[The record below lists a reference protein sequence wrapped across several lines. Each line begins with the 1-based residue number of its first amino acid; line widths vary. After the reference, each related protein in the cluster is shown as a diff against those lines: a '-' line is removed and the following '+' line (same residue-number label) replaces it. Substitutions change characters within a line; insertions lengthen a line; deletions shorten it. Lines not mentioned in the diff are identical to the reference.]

1 MARSGAPRDP
11 GRAGVVVLGGG
22 SGTRLGAEVNKVYLP
37 LAGRPLLSWSLQWIA
52 QVPEIS
58 TLVLV
63 VRPEDVTLAE
73 EVLDREARALE
84 VRLVVGGATRHESE
98 NAALVHLAPYVEA
111 GELDVVAVHDGARPL
126 ARPAAFPSV
135 LSTAAGVGGA
145 APPRSPTGILPA
157 SPPFPASFLP
167 SLLAPL
173 SPVSGPSGAP
183 GPPP

>member
-11 GRAGVVVLGGG
+11 GRAGGVVLGGG

-73 EVLDREARALE
+73 AVLDREAPPPGPRA
-84 VRLVVGGATRHESE
+84 
-98 NAALVHLAPYVEA
+98 
-111 GELDVVAVHDGARPL
+111 
-126 ARPAAFPSV
+126 
-135 LSTAAGVGGA
+135 GGA
-145 APPRSPTGILPA
+145 AGRRWPPPPRVRERCPRPPRAVRGGGRARRRRRARRRAPA
-157 SPPFPASFLP
+157 
-167 SLLAPL
+167 
-173 SPVSGPSGAP
+173 
-183 GPPP
+183 